1 MREYRNVVKCSH
13 LHFCLHPQI
22 RRLLIKRQFDLADDV
37 NIDSHDSNF
46 LEKYNINSIDALEL
60 LLMIESDFDVEIDDA
75 DLNSNLLSTI
85 YNIADYIKN
94 LLDVSK

>member
-1 MREYRNVVKCSH
+1 MEIYEIEERIKA
-13 LHFCLHPQI
+13 I
-22 RRLLIKRQFDLADDV
+22 IKRQFDLADDV

-94 LLDVSK
+94 LLNVYK